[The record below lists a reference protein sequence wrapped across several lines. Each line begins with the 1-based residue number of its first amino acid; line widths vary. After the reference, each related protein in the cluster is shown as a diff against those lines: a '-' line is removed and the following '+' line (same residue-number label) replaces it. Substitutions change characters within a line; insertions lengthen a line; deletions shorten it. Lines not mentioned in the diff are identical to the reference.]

1 MTTAVRRRARR
12 RLGVAIVGAF
22 AAGTVLVA
30 GGPAGAVH
38 DDNLFEL
45 GPTPTPPTNIV
56 GDGVADN
63 GPDWADIFNADGTV
77 NQAALASFGGVAA
90 SFEADPHSQRGA
102 TDATTFGGAGGS
114 NKNNDPISPADCV
127 AQGLPPNVRHVA
139 LGWGQQPGQ
148 GRSDQCLRLR
158 HVQRR

>member
-38 DDNLFEL
+38 DENLFEL

-77 NQAALASFGGVAA
+77 NQAALGQFRWRGGVVRSRPALA
-90 SFEADPHSQRGA
+90 KRRHGRDDVRRCWGVEQEQRP
-102 TDATTFGGAGGS
+102 D
-114 NKNNDPISPADCV
+114 
-127 AQGLPPNVRHVA
+127 
-139 LGWGQQPGQ
+139 QPG
-148 GRSDQCLRLR
+148 RLCR
-158 HVQRR
+158 PGLAAEL

>member
-22 AAGTVLVA
+22 VAGTVLVA

-38 DDNLFEL
+38 DENLFEL

-77 NQAALASFGGVAA
+77 NQAALGQFRWRGGVVRSRRALGK
-90 SFEADPHSQRGA
+90 EAPRTRRRSA
-102 TDATTFGGAGGS
+102 VLGGRTRTMTRS
-114 NKNNDPISPADCV
+114 SPADCV
-127 AQGLPPNVRHVA
+127 AQGLPRE
-139 LGWGQQPGQ
+139 L
-148 GRSDQCLRLR
+148 
-158 HVQRR
+158 